1 MRNINFGKIL
11 PLIAFAALAFFSCNW
26 TANSFYVWQ
35 PDLTLPGAWFLAVAL
50 YVIASICFTMIWK
63 ALDKNVSFRG
73 KIMSR
78 GTTLCVS
85 VVGFLVFWMFSLLTN
100 THYLI
105 YKSEIKKVATDE
117 LNSAKYYLHDITEGG
132 CERCK
137 QQKQVAYNDLVN
149 TIENTKQRLISEMK
163 SIGNEGPGRIFNSII
178 DSAQSALRIGFT
190 KLSATE
196 SNEFIIIHKMDH
208 AKSRDQWDLILRHYI
223 DPKNGQLSQLQTQ
236 FLIIL
241 HSELNKCDL
250 LNNPSYNDLIA
261 DIDVRL
267 SDMSS
272 KTVGYKIME
281 IVNNDL
287 VQSYS
292 AIAEHAN
299 VLSFKDKDKDKYTET
314 NAQPKTVLLA
324 QVPTVWEDYLQ
335 GKYAGH
341 GFLWRIMLSILVDLA
356 AFIFFNIAF
365 NNKNNH

>member
-1 MRNINFGKIL
+1 
-11 PLIAFAALAFFSCNW
+11 
-26 TANSFYVWQ
+26 
-35 PDLTLPGAWFLAVAL
+35 
-50 YVIASICFTMIWK
+50 
-63 ALDKNVSFRG
+63 
-73 KIMSR
+73 
-78 GTTLCVS
+78 
-85 VVGFLVFWMFSLLTN
+85 
-100 THYLI
+100 
-105 YKSEIKKVATDE
+105 
-117 LNSAKYYLHDITEGG
+117 
-132 CERCK
+132 
-137 QQKQVAYNDLVN
+137 
-149 TIENTKQRLISEMK
+149 MK